1 MVVVISVVGEG
12 TVVVVSDSCV
22 DVVGTTATGLF
33 TNEVVEALA
42 QSTWRARI
50 AHIRH
55 NKVTAEI

>member
-1 MVVVISVVGEG
+1 MVISVVGEG
-12 TVVVVSDSCV
+12 TVVIASDSCV

-42 QSTWRARI
+42 QSTWCARI